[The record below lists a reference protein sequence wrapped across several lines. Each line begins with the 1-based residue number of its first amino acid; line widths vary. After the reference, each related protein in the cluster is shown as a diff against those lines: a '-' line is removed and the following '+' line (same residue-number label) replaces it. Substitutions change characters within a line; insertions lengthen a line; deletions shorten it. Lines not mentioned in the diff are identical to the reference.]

1 MIIFNISLTEHYLFY
16 DENNFC
22 ILVKIE
28 NKYLYNRRQFEM
40 KDNKNQIK
48 LGLFLAGTGHHVAS
62 WRHPHAISNASMNL
76 NYFKDIAQIAEKGLF
91 DLLFLADSLSVD
103 ENSHPNILTRF
114 EPMTLLS
121 YLASVTNHIGLVAT
135 ASTTYEEPFHVA
147 RKFASLDHISQGRA
161 GWNVVTTSLAS
172 TAENFNKHEHLEHS
186 ERYKRA
192 TEFIEVTKKL
202 WDSWEEDTLVIDKE
216 TGQFID
222 KTKFHPINHQGDFF
236 AVKGPLNVSRSPQG
250 HPVIVQAGS
259 SGDGQKFAAKYAE
272 IVFTA
277 QANKID
283 ASSFYKELKSQ
294 LHLYNR
300 KKSSLS
306 IMPGF
311 MPIVG
316 ATEAEAKEKYDAL
329 QQLIIPKAGL
339 AILGRYF
346 GEVDFEGIS
355 LDKPFVDI
363 KLPENVNGIKSKNEM
378 IVKKAKEENWT
389 LRQTY
394 QWVAGSRGH
403 HIAIG
408 TPTQIAERM
417 ESWVTE
423 GAADGFNIMPALLP
437 DSLTDFISSI
447 IPELQSRGVFRTAY
461 ESNSLRGNL
470 GLDKPA
476 HSFSE

>member
-1 MIIFNISLTEHYLFY
+1 MN
-16 DENNFC
+16 DQPKK
-22 ILVKIE
+22 V
-28 NKYLYNRRQFEM
+28 
-40 KDNKNQIK
+40 K

-62 WRHPHAISNASMNL
+62 WRHPHAIENASMNL
-76 NYFKDIAQIAEKGLF
+76 TYFKEIAQTAEKGLF

-121 YLASVTNHIGLVAT
+121 YIASATNHIGLVAT

-147 RKFASLDHISQGRA
+147 RKFASLDHISAGRA

-172 TAENFNKHEHLEHS
+172 TAENFNKTEHLEHS
-186 ERYKRA
+186 ARYRRA
-192 TEFIEVTKKL
+192 TEFMEVAKRL

-216 TGQFID
+216 SGQFID
-222 KTKFHPINHQGDFF
+222 KSKFHQINHQGEFF
-236 AVKGPLNVSRSPQG
+236 SVRGPLNVSRSPQG
-250 HPVIVQAGS
+250 QPVIVQAGS
-259 SGDGQKFAAKYAE
+259 SGDGQRFAAKYAE

-277 QANKID
+277 QANKED
-283 ASSFYKELKSQ
+283 AITFYKEIKGQ
-294 LHLYNR
+294 MEQYNR

-316 ATEAEAKEKYDAL
+316 ATEAEAQEKYEAL
-329 QQLIIPKAGL
+329 QELIIPKAGL

-346 GEVDFEGIS
+346 GDIDFAGIS
-355 LDKPFVDI
+355 LDTPFTEI
-363 KLPENVNGIKSKNEM
+363 KLPETVNAIQSKHEM
-378 IVKKAKEENWT
+378 ILKKAKEENWT

-408 TPTQIAERM
+408 TPTQIADKM
-417 ESWVTE
+417 EEWVRE

-437 DSLTDFISSI
+437 DSLTDFVTYV
-447 IPELQSRGVFRTAY
+447 IPELQARGIYRTEY
-461 ESNSLRGNL
+461 ESDTLRGNL
-470 GLDKPA
+470 GLEQPN
-476 HSFSE
+476 HSLTNKR

>member
-1 MIIFNISLTEHYLFY
+1 
-16 DENNFC
+16 
-22 ILVKIE
+22 
-28 NKYLYNRRQFEM
+28 M
-40 KDNKNQIK
+40 KNHKNQMK

-62 WRHPHAISNASMNL
+62 WRHPHAVSNASMNL
-76 NYFKDIAQIAEKGLF
+76 SYFKEIAQTAEKGLF

-103 ENSHPNILTRF
+103 ANSHPNILTRF

-121 YLASVTNHIGLVAT
+121 YLSSVTNHIGLVAT

-147 RKFASLDHISQGRA
+147 RKFASLDHISEGRA
-161 GWNVVTTSLAS
+161 GWNVVTTSLAA
-172 TAENFNKHEHLEHS
+172 TAVNFNKSEHLEHS

-202 WDSWEEDTLVIDKE
+202 WDSWEEDTLLLDKE

-222 KTKFHPINHQGDFF
+222 ENKFHSINHQGDFF
-236 AVKGPLNVSRSPQG
+236 SVKGPLNVSRSPQG

-259 SGDGQKFAAKYAE
+259 SGDGQRFAAKYAE

-277 QANKID
+277 QANKLD
-283 ASSFYKELKSQ
+283 AISFYQELKSQ
-294 LHLYNR
+294 MNLFNR
-300 KKSSLS
+300 KRESLS

-316 ATEAEAKEKYDAL
+316 ATEAEAKEKYEAL
-329 QQLIIPKAGL
+329 QELIIPKAGL

-346 GEVDFEGIS
+346 GEIDFEGIP
-355 LDKPFVDI
+355 LDTPFVDI
-363 KLPENVNGIKSKNEM
+363 KLPDQIDGIKSKYEM
-378 IVKKAKEENWT
+378 IIKKAKEENWT

-408 TPTQIAERM
+408 TPTQIADKM
-417 ESWVTE
+417 EEWVKD

-437 DSLTDFISSI
+437 DSLTDFVHYI
-447 IPELQSRGVFRTAY
+447 IPELQSRGLFRTKY
-461 ESNSLRGNL
+461 ESHTLRGNL
-470 GLDKPA
+470 GFDMPSHVFAK
-476 HSFSE
+476 

>member
-1 MIIFNISLTEHYLFY
+1 M
-16 DENNFC
+16 
-22 ILVKIE
+22 
-28 NKYLYNRRQFEM
+28 
-40 KDNKNQIK
+40 KNQQKKVK

-62 WRHPHAISNASMNL
+62 WRHPNAISNASMNL
-76 NYFKDIAQIAEKGLF
+76 SYFKEVAQTAEKGLF

-121 YLASVTNHIGLVAT
+121 YLATVTNQIGLVAT

-147 RKFASLDHISQGRA
+147 RKFASLDHISAGRA

-172 TAENFNKHEHLEHS
+172 TAENFNKTEHLEHS
-186 ERYKRA
+186 ARYRRA
-192 TEFIEVTKKL
+192 TEFVEITKKL

-216 TGQFID
+216 SGQFID
-222 KTKFHPINHQGDFF
+222 KNKFHQINHHGEFF
-236 AVKGPLNVSRSPQG
+236 SVRGPLNVSRPPQG

-259 SGDGQKFAAKYAE
+259 SGDGMAFAAKYAE

-277 QANKID
+277 QANKND
-283 ASSFYKELKSQ
+283 AITFYNNLKSQ
-294 LHLYNR
+294 MDQFNR
-300 KKSSLS
+300 KKSNLS

-311 MPIVG
+311 MPIIG
-316 ATEAEAKEKYDAL
+316 TTEAEAQEKYEAL
-329 QQLIIPKAGL
+329 QELIIPKAGL

-346 GEVDFEGIS
+346 GDIDFDGIP
-355 LDKPFVDI
+355 LDTPFTDI
-363 KLPENVNGIKSKNEM
+363 ELPDSVNGIQSKHEM
-378 IVKKAKEENWT
+378 ITKKAKEESWT

-408 TPTQIAERM
+408 TPSQIADKM
-417 ESWVTE
+417 ESWIKE

-437 DSLTDFISSI
+437 DSLLDFVNYV
-447 IPELQSRGVFRTAY
+447 IPELQFRGIYRTEY
-461 ESNSLRGNL
+461 ESNTLRGNL
-470 GLDKPA
+470 GLELPINSLSK
-476 HSFSE
+476 